1 MKKTNTIFVFF
12 IVNRFCFLLT
22 TILFMIF
29 CNSAQAQVEA
39 TTKEEIRITSSFK
52 PSIIKKGK
60 VVFFATPPEKDTAAF
75 TFKYELPFINVMT
88 PIRSFTISP
97 LDVERQDLGVD
108 SIGFYGKIGYGNIQN
123 PFAHVAF
130 EDDKV
135 NRRIS
140 IWAKHISA
148 KGSMPDQQFANSKIG
163 ASVDSKL
170 NDYQKLVF
178 NVGYDLDH
186 YRRYG
191 YNHDR
196 FNFND
201 SELNQQYN
209 YINTSILFSS
219 LSKDGKS
226 IISPT
231 LFFSNLS
238 SSLKAKENTINLS
251 VPFKKQLT
259 ESISLKSSPT
269 MELVFYNKK
278 SDSSALTSLFQL
290 PLTGSFNNKNLN
302 LEAGFNA
309 VLGKS
314 NAKVLP
320 TLDFHFK
327 PLNTNF
333 DLFVQIANKAAVNSL
348 YYLTNQN
355 PYISTPDSLSI
366 FQQVDYGAGIKLI
379 FLKRF
384 SIKLSGGYTSFEN
397 LPIYVNTGLSGKD
410 FSVFYKPDLNAVH
423 LKAEIAYSPTSRFD
437 FKANL
442 ISYSFTGE
450 SKNEKIYGFIPTKLS
465 ADLTWKPIRNLK
477 LNSIISFWKGPWA
490 FSESKSNH
498 LLKNVADINLGVD
511 YDLNKKWGIWIDLNN
526 IANVKYE
533 RWSQYSSFGFNVV
546 GGVRYQLFNKKRI
559 N

>member
-22 TILFMIF
+22 AILFMIF
-29 CNSAQAQVEA
+29 CNSAQAQVDV
-39 TTKEEIRITSSFK
+39 TSKEEIRITSSFK

-75 TFKYELPFINVMT
+75 TFKYELPFINVRT

-108 SIGFYGKIGYGNIQN
+108 SNGFYGKIGYGNIQN
-123 PFAHVAF
+123 PFAQFSF

-135 NRRIS
+135 NRNIS

-148 KGSMPDQQFANSKIG
+148 KGSMPDQQFANSSVG
-163 ASVDSKL
+163 ASLHSKL
-170 NDYQKLVF
+170 NDYQKLIF

-226 IISPT
+226 SISPT

-238 SSLKAKENTINLS
+238 SSLKSKESTINLTL
-251 VPFKKQLT
+251 PFKKQLT

-278 SDSSALTSLFQL
+278 IDSSTLTSVFQL
-290 PLTGSFNNKNLN
+290 PLTGSFTSKNFIF
-302 LEAGFNA
+302 EGGFNA

-314 NAKVLP
+314 NATLLP
-320 TLDFHFK
+320 TLDLHFK
-327 PLNTNF
+327 PLNTNL
-333 DLFVQIANKAAVNSL
+333 DLFVQIVNKAAVNSL
-348 YYLTNQN
+348 HYLTNEN
-355 PYISTPDSLSI
+355 PFIVSPDSLSI
-366 FQQVDYGAGIKLI
+366 FQQVDYGTGIKLI
-379 FLKRF
+379 LQKRF
-384 SIKLSGGYTSFEN
+384 SINLSGGYTSFVN
-397 LPIYVNTGLSGKD
+397 LPFYINTGLSGKD

-498 LLKNVADINLGVD
+498 LLKNVADINLGID